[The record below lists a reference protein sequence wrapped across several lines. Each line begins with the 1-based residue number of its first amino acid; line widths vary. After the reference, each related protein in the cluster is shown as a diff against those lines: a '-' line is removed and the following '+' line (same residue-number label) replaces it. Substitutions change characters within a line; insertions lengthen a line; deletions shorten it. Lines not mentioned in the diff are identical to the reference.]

1 MNNVSDINVK
11 FYKNEDVVKIVGIIP
26 REHQH
31 LRLLI
36 FFKDQVIV
44 LHEATVAAIVRAYVN
59 IVSHPTRRAVEL
71 IQTRLGKDV
80 RKLGYAEV
88 QLVDSLRSEDEILS
102 EYNVIFSSTRK

>member
-1 MNNVSDINVK
+1 MDGTSSIK
-11 FYKNEDVVKIVGIIP
+11 FYRNEDVVKVVGVIP
-26 REHQH
+26 KGHHH

-44 LHEATVAAIVRAYVN
+44 LHEATVAAIVRAYVD

-71 IQTRLGKDV
+71 VQTRLGRDV

-88 QLVDSLRSEDEILS
+88 QLVDSLRSEDEILN
-102 EYNVIFSSTRK
+102 EYNVLFNSTHT